1 MTKKILIVLY
11 GLGRQQLLAAPLIA
25 KIKQLSLHCEIHLLA
40 EEDAKENVFLLK
52 DISYFHF
59 VGEGKWNPKDI
70 ECHQYQSVFNFSP
83 HAFARSV
90 TQQIEAEEKIGF
102 VNLQNGELSW
112 TSSWFKHIE
121 QYQDNEGRDL
131 FHRLDLWRF
140 GLKLEKIAF
149 PKTRRI
155 DAHFQ
160 TVAFSPLLSSDSK
173 QAENV
178 FKIIQ
183 NIHAM
188 SVGINFQWLT
198 TNEEDYKTVCAVT
211 ERHKLP
217 LKVIELKTPDLQEC
231 LSEVSILITDN
242 QSLTHAADF
251 YSDVPILFLCKDMI
265 EAKKI
270 APYRKSN
277 WVLAPLKD
285 NIGNHLWNEFL
296 ISEVTAKIMNCDEV
310 EILRWAQENSHLL
323 MLSKTNLFLDGHLW
337 SAIPV
342 DPHFRVSHFRS
353 LIENVVWI
361 LALNEEKNIGSAAF
375 TLAHEIGVQDHF
387 LKHLLFWEN
396 EASWLEG
403 KLNAHA
409 WLEKDEGNW
418 QQLTKRV
425 DSSEAWRSLS
435 SRKSQNKNL
444 QDMRRQKEF
453 RELNIKRIQIKGR
466 LIQQI
471 QSFVKEPSA

>member
-1 MTKKILIVLY
+1 MKKKILIVLY
-11 GLGRQQLLAAPLIA
+11 GLESQQLLAAPLIA

-40 EEDAKENVFLLK
+40 DEQAKENVFLLQ
-52 DISYFHF
+52 DVSYFHF
-59 VGEGKWNPKDI
+59 VNENTWDI
-70 ECHQYQSVFNFSP
+70 KNIEHYQYQTIFNFSP
-83 HAFARSV
+83 HVFARKV
-90 TQQIEAEEKIGF
+90 TQQIDAEEKIGF
-102 VNLQNGELSW
+102 INLQNGEPSW

-131 FHRLDLWRF
+131 FHLLDLWRF

-149 PKTRRI
+149 PKTRAI
-155 DAHFQ
+155 DEHFQ
-160 TVAFSPLLSSDSK
+160 TVAFSPLMRSNKK

-188 SVGINFQWLT
+188 NVGISFQWLT
-198 TNEEDYKTVCAVT
+198 VNEEEYRLACQVT
-211 ERHKLP
+211 ERHSLP
-217 LKVIELKTPDLQEC
+217 LKVIQLKTPDLNER
-231 LSEVSILITDN
+231 LSEISILITDN
-242 QSLTHAADF
+242 QNLIRAADF
-251 YSDVPILFLCKDMI
+251 YSDVPVLALCRDME
-265 EAKKI
+265 EAKKL

-277 WVLAPLKD
+277 WVLAPQND
-285 NIGNHLWNEFL
+285 RTGNHLWNEL
-296 ISEVTAKIMNCDEV
+296 LVSEVTAKIMSGDEV

-342 DPHFRVSHFRS
+342 DTHFRVSHFRS

-403 KLNAHA
+403 RLNTHT
-409 WLEKDEGNW
+409 WLEKDESNW

-435 SRKSQNKNL
+435 SRKSENKSL